1 MKSDFRLLG
10 KIKGI
15 LFALISSG
23 TFGLIPLFTLPLRQ
37 EEGMNEFS
45 IVFHRYVLS
54 AGLIA
59 TLCLIDKKSLFI
71 SFKSLIRLF
80 FISVFYAA
88 TAVGLVYSY
97 NYIPSG
103 IVTTIHFLYPVVVV
117 FLMAFLYKEALS
129 KQLLLIALLAIA
141 GVGFLA
147 SSGSSGGQY
156 LQNNT
161 IGTIIL
167 GLFLALMTA
176 FTYGF
181 YIVGL
186 NLRGIRELDSK
197 VITFYV
203 LVFGALLYAIFAQFT
218 SGGIQRIPS
227 GSAWLNLSLLALFPT
242 VISLIT
248 LMLAVKKVGSTITS
262 ILGAAEPIVAVLCG
276 VFVFDEAFT
285 LGSFLGLGLVVTA
298 VTLVMLNMAR
308 KRSGKQMDSSSVE

>member
-1 MKSDFRLLG
+1 MKSKVQFLS
-10 KIKGI
+10 KVQGI

-37 EEGMNEFS
+37 EEGMNELS

-54 AGLIA
+54 AGFIA
-59 TLCLIDKKSLFI
+59 ILCLVDRKSLSI
-71 SFKSLIRLF
+71 SFQSFIRLF
-80 FISVFYAA
+80 FISIFYAA

-117 FLMAFLYKEALS
+117 FLMAFFYKEAAS
-129 KQLLLIALLAIA
+129 KRLLLIAFLAII

-147 SSGSSGGQY
+147 SSGGGGSQY
-156 LQNNT
+156 LQG
-161 IGTIIL
+161 IEFQFIVL
-167 GLFLALMTA
+167 GLLIALATA

-186 NLRGIRELDSK
+186 NFRGIRELDSK
-197 VITFYV
+197 VVTFYV
-203 LVFGALLYAIFAQFT
+203 LVFGALFYALFAQLT
-218 SGGIQRIPS
+218 SGLQWVPS
-227 GSAWLNLSLLALFPT
+227 AKAWLNLGLLALFPT

-248 LMLAVKKVGSTITS
+248 LMLAVRKVGSTITS

-276 VFVFDEAFT
+276 VLVFDEAFT
-285 LGSFLGLGLVVTA
+285 MGSFIGLGLVVAA
-298 VTLVMLNMAR
+298 VTLVMLDAA
-308 KRSGKQMDSSSVE
+308 KKKQKQKGIS

>member
-1 MKSDFRLLG
+1 MKSKFLFLG

-23 TFGLIPLFTLPLRQ
+23 TFGLIPLFTLPLIQ
-37 EEGMNEFS
+37 EEGMNELS

-59 TLCLIDKKSLFI
+59 ILCLIDRKSLFI
-71 SFKSLIRLF
+71 SFRSFIRLF

-117 FLMAFLYKEALS
+117 FLMAFFYKETLS
-129 KQLLLIALLAIA
+129 KQLLLIAFLAIV

-147 SSGSSGGQY
+147 SAGRSGGQY
-156 LQNNT
+156 LQGNT
-161 IGTIIL
+161 LGTLVL
-167 GLFLALMTA
+167 GLLLALTTA
-176 FTYGF
+176 FTYGI

-203 LVFGALLYAIFAQFT
+203 LVLGALFYALFAQFT
-218 SGGIQRIPS
+218 PEGIQIIPS
-227 GSAWLNLSLLALFPT
+227 AKAWLNLSLLALFPT
-242 VISLIT
+242 VVSLIT
-248 LMLAVKKVGSTITS
+248 LMLAVKNVGSTITS
-262 ILGAAEPIVAVLCG
+262 ILGAAEPIVAILCG
-276 VFVFDEAFT
+276 VFIFEEAFT
-285 LGSFLGLGLVVTA
+285 LGSFVGLSLVVTA
-298 VTLVMLNMAR
+298 VTLVMLNTAK
-308 KRSGKQMDSSSVE
+308 KRTQKRMDVSS